1 LIGAVCRL
9 GARICR
15 KPLLDLGLPTG
26 EAEAIA
32 SISWKP
38 AMTDLYTVASFNDH
52 DAPAALK
59 EPRPSPHSDTLV
71 RAAQSMLVR

>member
-1 LIGAVCRL
+1 
-9 GARICR
+9 
-15 KPLLDLGLPTG
+15 
-26 EAEAIA
+26 
-32 SISWKP
+32 
-38 AMTDLYTVASFNDH
+38 MTDLYTVASFNDH